1 MHQEA
6 STHGAA
12 SRAEIRFAPRLSHGG
27 HKQLIKS
34 FLSLWE
40 VLEGMN
46 AGGRIVSAL
55 CYWEHNRPFWELSP
69 KNLDTSFVL
78 FCQEFAFALEN
89 SHRAGCGWGAG
100 EPGGCYQW
108 ESVLP
113 STVRAKKCELC
124 TFLALVVVGI
134 PVALWVCSA
143 LSIPS
148 ILPLPPCGL
157 PVLQTVSRP
166 GSGGTQGCCGE
177 QGRTR

>member
-12 SRAEIRFAPRLSHGG
+12 SRAENRFAPPLSHGG

-89 SHRAGCGWGAG
+89 SHRAGVRVGGWGA
-100 EPGGCYQW
+100 W
-108 ESVLP
+108 WVL
-113 STVRAKKCELC
+113 SM
-124 TFLALVVVGI
+124 GI
-134 PVALWVCSA
+134 CSA
-143 LSIPS
+143 QHCQGQKMRAVHISGSCCSRHSCCFMGMPS
-148 ILPLPPCGL
+148 
-157 PVLQTVSRP
+157 S
-166 GSGGTQGCCGE
+166 
-177 QGRTR
+177 